1 MKYAPNDS
9 ATGAGRRDAFR
20 SGSEWDSAR
29 WHPSR
34 PVPDTE
40 DAEDASGTQDAM
52 TGSERAMARPKGQQD
67 GDGPRSTRTKVAE
80 LRAEQA
86 RQAQRRR
93 LAVVAA
99 AVAVVLVVIAAIVG
113 IYLTRGG
120 NSTQQAGGSGVQ
132 PSVEKAVT
140 TVPAQTLA
148 SVGKGSVQQWP
159 QAVKAKP
166 ITAGGKPKVLYVG
179 AEYCP
184 YCAAER
190 WSMVVALSRFGTFKN
205 LGTTHS
211 ASEDVYPNTA
221 TFSFH
226 GASYSSR
233 YLSFVGKEL
242 TTNKRSGNAYTPLDK
257 LTAAEE
263 AQIKQ
268 VTGGGQL
275 SFPTVDFGG
284 RYLVSGSQYD
294 PSVLQGK
301 TMEQIASALKDPN
314 DPVAKAVVG
323 SANTIIATLCKLTGN
338 QPGNVCGTS
347 TVKQLQRHLDASS

>member
-1 MKYAPNDS
+1 
-9 ATGAGRRDAFR
+9 
-20 SGSEWDSAR
+20 
-29 WHPSR
+29 
-34 PVPDTE
+34 
-40 DAEDASGTQDAM
+40 M
-52 TGSERAMARPKGQQD
+52 TGSERAMARPKGQQH
-67 GDGPRSTRTKVAE
+67 GDGERSTRTKVAA

-86 RQAQRRR
+86 RQARRRR
-93 LAVVAA
+93 LAVVGA

-120 NSTQQAGGSGVQ
+120 GGSTQQAGGSGAQ
-132 PSVEKAVT
+132 PSVEKAVAS
-140 TVPAQTLA
+140 VPATTLA
-148 SVGKGSVQQWP
+148 AVGKGSVKQWP

-166 ITAGGKPKVLYVG
+166 VTEGGKPKVLYVG

-190 WSMVVALSRFGTFKN
+190 WSMVVALSRFGSFAN

-211 ASEDVYPNTA
+211 ASQDVYPNTA

-233 YLSFVGKEL
+233 YLSFVGREL
-242 TTNKRSGNAYTPLDK
+242 TTNQRSGNGYTPLDK
-257 LTAAEE
+257 LTPAEQK
-263 AQIKQ
+263 QIDQ

-284 RYLVSGSQYD
+284 RYLVSGAQYD

-301 TMEQIASALKDPN
+301 TMAEIASALKDPN
-314 DPVAKAVVG
+314 DPIAKAVDG
-323 SANTIIATLCKLTGN
+323 SANTITATLCKLTGN

-347 TVKQLQRHLDASS
+347 TVKQLQRQLDAAS

>member
-1 MKYAPNDS
+1 
-9 ATGAGRRDAFR
+9 
-20 SGSEWDSAR
+20 
-29 WHPSR
+29 
-34 PVPDTE
+34 
-40 DAEDASGTQDAM
+40 
-52 TGSERAMARPKGQQD
+52 MARPKGQQQ
-67 GDGPRSTRTKVAE
+67 GEPGRSTRARVAA

-93 LAVVAA
+93 LAIVGG

-113 IYLTRGG
+113 IYLTRGSG
-120 NSTQQAGGSGVQ
+120 TSTQQAGGSGAQ

-140 TVPAQTLA
+140 TVPAETLA
-148 SVGKGSVQQWP
+148 AVGKGSVQQWP
-159 QAVKAKP
+159 QSVKAKP
-166 ITAGGKPKVLYVG
+166 VTAGGKPKVLYVG

-190 WSMVVALSRFGTFKN
+190 WSMVMALSRFGSFKN

-211 ASEDVYPNTA
+211 ASEDVFPNTA

-226 GASYSSR
+226 GAGYSSR

-242 TTNKRSGNAYTPLDK
+242 TTNQRSGNGYKPLDK
-257 LTAAEE
+257 LTAAE
-263 AQIKQ
+263 QSQLNQ

-301 TMEQIASALKDPN
+301 TMQQIASALKDPN
-314 DPVAKAVVG
+314 DPVAKAVDG
-323 SANTIIATLCKLTGN
+323 SANTITATLCKLTGN

-347 TVKQLQRHLDASS
+347 TVKQLQRHLDAAS

>member
-1 MKYAPNDS
+1 
-9 ATGAGRRDAFR
+9 
-20 SGSEWDSAR
+20 
-29 WHPSR
+29 
-34 PVPDTE
+34 
-40 DAEDASGTQDAM
+40 M
-52 TGSERAMARPKGQQD
+52 TGSERGMARPKGQQP
-67 GDGPRSTRTKVAE
+67 GDPGRSSRARVAA

-86 RQAQRRR
+86 RQEQRRR
-93 LAVVAA
+93 LAIVGG
-99 AVAVVLVVIAAIVG
+99 AVAVVVVVIAAIVG

-120 NSTQQAGGSGVQ
+120 DNTPQASGSGAQ
-132 PSVEKAVT
+132 PSVEKAVAN
-140 TVPAQTLA
+140 VPAATLA
-148 SVGKGSVQQWP
+148 SVGKGSVKQWP

-166 ITAGGKPKVLYVG
+166 ITSGGKPKVLYVG

-190 WSMVVALSRFGTFKN
+190 WSMVVALSRFGSFEN

-211 ASEDVYPNTA
+211 ASQDVYPNTA

-242 TTNKRSGNAYTPLDK
+242 TTNQRSGNGYTPLDK
-257 LTAAEE
+257 LTTAEQE
-263 AQIKQ
+263 QIDQ

-275 SFPTVDFGG
+275 SFPTVDLGG

-301 TMEQIASALKDPN
+301 TMEQIASALKNPK

-323 SANTIIATLCKLTGN
+323 SANTITATLCKLTGN

-347 TVKQLQRHLDASS
+347 TVKQLQRQLDAAS

>member
-1 MKYAPNDS
+1 
-9 ATGAGRRDAFR
+9 
-20 SGSEWDSAR
+20 
-29 WHPSR
+29 
-34 PVPDTE
+34 
-40 DAEDASGTQDAM
+40 
-52 TGSERAMARPKGQQD
+52 MARPKGQG
-67 GDGPRSTRTKVAE
+67 GDAERSTRTKVAA

-93 LAVVAA
+93 LAIVGG

-120 NSTQQAGGSGVQ
+120 GSTPQAGGKGPQ
-132 PSVEKAVT
+132 PSVEKAVAN
-140 TVPAQTLA
+140 VPAETFA
-148 SVGKGSVQQWP
+148 SVGKGSVKQWP

-166 ITAGGKPKVLYVG
+166 VTEGGKPKVLYVG

-190 WSMVVALSRFGTFKN
+190 WSMVVALSRFGSFKN

-242 TTNKRSGNAYTPLDK
+242 TTNQRSGNGYTPLDK
-257 LTAAEE
+257 LTATEQK
-263 AQIKQ
+263 QIDQ

-301 TMEQIASALKDPN
+301 TMGQIASALKDPN
-314 DPVAKAVVG
+314 DPVAKAVDG
-323 SANTIIATLCKLTGN
+323 SANTITATLCKLTNN

-347 TVKQLQRHLDASS
+347 TVKQLQRQLDAAS